1 MKQVRQNEL
10 GSATEYSEPWDHAN
24 LGVPMML
31 RKLFAAA
38 FILAAASV
46 WMFPIALGELGSL
59 LKLGSSALF
68 GLMGFAFWLR

>member
-10 GSATEYSEPWDHAN
+10 GSATEYSESWDDAN
-24 LGVPMML
+24 LGVPMIL

-38 FILAAASV
+38 FILADARV
-46 WMFPIALGELGSL
+46 WMFPFALGELGSL

>member
-10 GSATEYSEPWDHAN
+10 GSATEYSESWDDAN

-38 FILAAASV
+38 LILAAASV
-46 WMFPIALGELGSL
+46 WMFPFALGELGYL

>member
-10 GSATEYSEPWDHAN
+10 GSATEYSESWDDAN

-31 RKLFAAA
+31 LKLFAAA

-46 WMFPIALGELGSL
+46 WMLPIALGELGSL